1 MSYQHRLTSKS
12 QVTIPKDVRDALSLK
27 PGEQVRFDI
36 EDGIVKLSRVDVQ
49 ISSEERQRKLLD
61 GIAKAREFARVHD
74 QMRGMDGMTY
84 QRMMRDSPE
93 V

>member
-36 EDGIVKLSRVDVQ
+36 DNGVVTLSRVDEN
-49 ISSEERQRKLLD
+49 ISVADRR
-61 GIAKAREFARVHD
+61 AKFEAGLAEAREIARKYD